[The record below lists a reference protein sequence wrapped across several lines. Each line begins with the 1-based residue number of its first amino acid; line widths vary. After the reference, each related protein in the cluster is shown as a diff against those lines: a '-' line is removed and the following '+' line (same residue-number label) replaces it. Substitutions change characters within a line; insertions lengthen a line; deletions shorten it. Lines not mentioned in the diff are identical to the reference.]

1 VSATRGQC
9 LPSTWFQW
17 HASLIGPGT
26 TVLDVACGEGC
37 HAIAAAARGAQ
48 VVGVDRDAEL
58 LKAAEKAARKAKVT
72 VEWVQADLTRDP
84 LPSGPFDVVMVFS
97 YLDRHRMPELLDRVK
112 PGGHLLM
119 ETFLDQ
125 QRSLGWGP
133 TSDEHLLRT
142 GELWHFAEPFE
153 VILAREVLEIL
164 DGRSR
169 VVGSLLA
176 QRPIE

>member
-1 VSATRGQC
+1 
-9 LPSTWFQW
+9 
-17 HASLIGPGT
+17 
-26 TVLDVACGEGC
+26 VACGEGC
-37 HAIAAAARGAQ
+37 HAIAAAARGAR
-48 VVGVDRDAEL
+48 VVGVDRDADS
-58 LKAAEKAARKAKVT
+58 LKAAEKAARKTRVN

-84 LPSGPFDVVMVFS
+84 FPNGPYDIVMVFS
-97 YLDRHRMPELLDRVK
+97 YLDRRRTPELLALVK
-112 PGGHLLM
+112 PGGYLLM

-133 TSDEHLLRT
+133 TSDDHLLKT

-153 VILAREVLEIL
+153 VVLAREVLEIL

-176 QRPIE
+176 QRPME